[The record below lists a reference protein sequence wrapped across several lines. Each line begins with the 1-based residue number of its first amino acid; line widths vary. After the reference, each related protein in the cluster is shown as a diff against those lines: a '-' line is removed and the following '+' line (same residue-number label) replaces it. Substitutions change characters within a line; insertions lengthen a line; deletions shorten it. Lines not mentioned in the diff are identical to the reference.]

1 MRPIDLLVPEVFAH
15 EGGIQVYSRTLI
27 RALRQLRPH
36 TPLRVFSRNDH
47 PRHLPA
53 NGWEGVEWHPAAG
66 SSWRLA
72 ASLFRAARG
81 RRPLLLLS
89 THANYAPLQWLHHRL
104 VGSPSWCT
112 AHGIE
117 VWSLRP
123 GPRRWALVHLQQLL
137 PVSRFTAE
145 SLRRQLAGRC
155 PPLAVLP
162 NSYDA
167 QRFHP
172 GAPSPA
178 LLDRYGLKQ
187 GQPVVFSLTRLS
199 VGDRAKHL
207 DRLIQA
213 MLELRSS
220 IPDVVLLIGGEGAD
234 RPRLQGIVQS
244 LGLGDCVLLP
254 GQIAAD
260 ELPDH
265 YRLARVFALP
275 SEKEGFGIVFLEAL
289 GCGCRVLAGNR
300 DGSRDPL
307 ADGRFGLLVDPDQ
320 PLAAPLR
327 QLLAAEGETL
337 WFEPVALSLAVAKH
351 FAFPAFCERLNSL
364 LTGEA
369 SSSILQDA
377 DILLP

>member
-1 MRPIDLLVPEVFAH
+1 MRPIDLLVPELFAH

-36 TPLRVFSRNDH
+36 TPLRVFIQNDH
-47 PRHLPA
+47 PRDLPTS
-53 NGWEGVEWHPAAG
+53 GWEGVEWHPAGG
-66 SSWRLA
+66 SSWRMAVSML
-72 ASLFRAARG
+72 RAARR
-81 RRPLLLLS
+81 RRPQLLFS
-89 THANYAPLQWLHHRL
+89 THANFAPLQWLHHRIS
-104 VGSPSWCT
+104 GSPSWCS

-117 VWSLRP
+117 VWRLQP
-123 GPRRWALVHLQQLL
+123 GLRRWALARLQQLL

-145 SLRRQLAGRC
+145 ALQRQLGNRC

-167 QRFHP
+167 QRFYP
-172 GAPSPA
+172 GPPSPA
-178 LLDRYGLKQ
+178 LLQRYGLRP

-207 DRLIQA
+207 DRLILA
-213 MLELRSS
+213 MQELRRA
-220 IPDVVLLIGGEGAD
+220 IPDVVLVIGGEGAD
-234 RPRLQGIVQS
+234 RPRLQGMLQC
-244 LGLGDCVLLP
+244 LGLDGCVLLP

-289 GCGCRVLAGNR
+289 GCGCAVLAGNR

-320 PLAAPLR
+320 PLDVPLSN
-327 QLLAAEGETL
+327 LLRGRGEPL
-337 WFEPVALSLAVAKH
+337 WFQPWQLADAVAER
-351 FAFPAFCERLNSL
+351 FAFPGFCTELEHLLNL
-364 LTGEA
+364 CV
-369 SSSILQDA
+369 SST
-377 DILLP
+377 